1 MTDVESLPTTILV
14 VDDSPTTV
22 DLLVR
27 ILEDADFE
35 VAAADNGR
43 SALDLVPRLRPDL
56 ILMDVAMPVMDGFQA
71 CRILKNDSQFK
82 DIPVIFIT
90 ARTEIGDLRQG
101 YQVGG
106 VDYIR
111 KPFQKEE
118 VILRIR
124 TQLDLRRLNTELG
137 HRNELLAA
145 VLANIMEGTLIVD
158 CRGRINNA
166 NPAALKQ
173 LGYQLPELLGRPL
186 IELAPGLAGPWADSP
201 ISGVCGAGAEFHSR
215 AYSLCNKDGDALP
228 VELHATN
235 LPASGGDC
243 IGALVAFRDI
253 APEQESERR
262 LLSLLST
269 DHLTGL
275 VNWKRFSEQ
284 LASALTVH
292 RHDPGEVAVLLLDL
306 DDFRDI
312 NDTYGHD
319 LGDLLLTVVADRLCE
334 CFSDDLLVTRLGG
347 DEFALLLDSKRCSD
361 QPVRLAAELLNTLS
375 APFPVSGNRIYLGA
389 SIGIVTSSV
398 VDSSAQEM
406 IRAADVALSR
416 AKELGKNRYILFT
429 MDMQQRIVERSRVTA
444 KLREGIAGN
453 EFSPYFQPLI
463 DARSG
468 RIVGAEALLRW
479 RRKDQVFNAGRFIE
493 AAEHSGLIDEIG
505 LQVLNAACNEAAN
518 WQGADK
524 PPYVSVNVSAHQLRH
539 ADFFDHLVAALDNA
553 HLPPES
559 LVLELTEST
568 LMHDPER
575 SLDFLGRVRK
585 LGVRLAIDDFGTGFS
600 SLNHLSRLPVDI
612 LKIDRSFVDKIN
624 KNPTDTALVVAIIDI
639 AKVLGLE
646 VVAEGVEDEAQR
658 EFLVAKGCDILQGFL
673 FARPLPSAEFVALL
687 AQPVVLT
694 EA

>member
-1 MTDVESLPTTILV
+1 MTDAAATPATILV
-14 VDDSPTTV
+14 VDDSPTTI

-27 ILEDADFE
+27 ILEDAGFE

-71 CRILKNDSQFK
+71 CRILKNDTQFQA
-82 DIPVIFIT
+82 IPVIFIT
-90 ARTEIGDLRQG
+90 ARTDIGDLSRG

-124 TQLDLRRLNTELG
+124 AQLDLRRLNSELT
-137 HRNELLAA
+137 HRNEQLAA
-145 VLANIMEGTLIVD
+145 ILGNIMEGTLVID
-158 CRGRINNA
+158 CRGRISNA
-166 NPAALKQ
+166 NPAALQQ
-173 LGYQLPELLGRPL
+173 LGYELPELIGRPL
-186 IELAPGLAGPWADSP
+186 TELAPGLAGPWADSP
-201 ISGVCGAGAEFHSR
+201 LSGDCGAGDEFHSR
-215 AYSLCNKDGDALP
+215 AYSLQRKDDGPLP

-235 LPASGGDC
+235 LLGSAGDC
-243 IGALVAFRDI
+243 IGGLIAFRDI

-275 VNWKRFSEQ
+275 VNWKRFSER
-284 LASALTVH
+284 LSAALDAH
-292 RHDPGEVAVLLLDL
+292 RSDPGEVAVLLLDL

-319 LGDLLLTVVADRLCE
+319 LGDRLLTVVADRLCE
-334 CFSDDLLVTRLGG
+334 HFSDDTLVTRLGG
-347 DEFALLLDSKRCSD
+347 DEFALLLDSKHCSD
-361 QPVRLAAELLNTLS
+361 QPQRLAAELLNTLS
-375 APFPVSGNRIYLGA
+375 VPFPVSDNRIYLGA
-389 SIGIVTSSV
+389 SIGIATSSV
-398 VDSSAQEM
+398 VDLSAQEM

-416 AKELGKNRYILFT
+416 AKELGKNRYVLFT

-453 EFSPYFQPLI
+453 EFSPYFQPLV

-468 RIVGAEALLRW
+468 RVVGAEALLRW
-479 RRKDQVFNAGRFIE
+479 RRKDQVFSAGRFIE

-505 LQVLNAACNEAAN
+505 LQVLNAACREAAA
-518 WQGADK
+518 WQTTDK

-539 ADFFDHLVAALDNA
+539 ADFFDHLVAALDNT

-568 LMHDPER
+568 LMQDPER
-575 SLDFLGRVRK
+575 ALDFLGRVRK
-585 LGVRLAIDDFGTGFS
+585 LGVRLAIDDFGTGYS

-612 LKIDRSFVDKIN
+612 LKIDRSFIDKLN

-639 AKVLGLE
+639 AKLLGLE
-646 VVAEGVEDEAQR
+646 VVAEGVEDETQR
-658 EFLVAKGCDILQGFL
+658 EFLTAKGCDILQGFL
-673 FARPLPSAEFVALL
+673 LARPLPSAEFIALL
-687 AQPVVLT
+687 ERSAPPD
-694 EA
+694 A